1 MYVQWSKFW
10 ILQATVQ
17 SLKGRGR
24 VGLETKLF
32 RSDMDLQNHYIGFQ
46 IIRPSSN
53 LFLYYV
59 FLSSIL
65 ELAYGKFNQ
74 IRFQVKIEAIY
85 MTNTY

>member
-1 MYVQWSKFW
+1 
-10 ILQATVQ
+10 
-17 SLKGRGR
+17 
-24 VGLETKLF
+24 
-32 RSDMDLQNHYIGFQ
+32 MDLQNHYIGFQ

-53 LFLYYV
+53 LFLHYV

-65 ELAYGKFNQ
+65 ELANGKFNQ